1 MITLRVEDVLKVG
14 VLITFAGIVLTAL
27 AILLLA
33 IKNASGRGGWGG
45 VILIGPVPIVVGSS
59 PKMALIVA
67 VLALAMMLI
76 MLSLMWSAA
85 KGFR

>member
-14 VLITFAGIVLTAL
+14 VLITFAGAFLTAL

-33 IKNASGRGGWGG
+33 IKNASSRGEWGG

-59 PKMALIVA
+59 PKIALIVSI
-67 VLALAMMLI
+67 LALVMMLV
-76 MLSLMWSAA
+76 MLFLIWGTV